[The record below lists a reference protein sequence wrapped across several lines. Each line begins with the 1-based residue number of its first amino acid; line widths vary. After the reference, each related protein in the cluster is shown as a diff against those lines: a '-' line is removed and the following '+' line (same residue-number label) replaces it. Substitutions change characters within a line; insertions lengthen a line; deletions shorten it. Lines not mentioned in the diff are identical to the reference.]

1 MRSRRPEHW
10 SVLLLTLWL
19 VGVRAVA
26 QVPVPFV
33 SEAQRFVVFTDK
45 RFEVLEPRP
54 PRQYHAMEGQVVYLD
69 HDGRLKL
76 FLAEGR
82 RLHLL
87 QERVPD
93 TLVVRGGRVA
103 WANADTVY
111 LLRGGRPTRVAHD
124 IERFTVSDSLLVLHD
139 SSRQELVA
147 SWRGQ
152 LLPMA
157 TLERGSERPQWAH
170 GTDRVTFHDRGAL
183 KLHQFRAGR
192 RELLTDSC
200 GLALVAT
207 GGGITGYWNDVKDR
221 FEVQDARGVHV
232 ASELRP
238 WSAKAGEGILGFVD
252 GNGRLRCWQNGVLHA
267 LTDSMPTEYWV
278 QDSLLLWVQGGVLR
292 LFDPAGTIT
301 VEPYVPERWRIVGGL
316 LVWLDMNRE
325 LRGLEHGKR
334 LRYGTEAAIRTFEVH
349 GDAVVY
355 PSPLGHTVV
364 VRKGRSY
371 VY

>member
-1 MRSRRPEHW
+1 MQGPRRRHR
-10 SVLLLTLWL
+10 VAGLLAALL
-19 VGVRAVA
+19 VGLGLAA

-33 SEAQRFVVFTDK
+33 SVAERFVVFTDK

-87 QERVPD
+87 QERAPD
-93 TLVVRGGRVA
+93 TLLVRGGRVA

-111 LLRGGRPTRVAHD
+111 ILRGGRPTLVAYD
-124 IERFTVSDSLLVLHD
+124 VERFTVSDSLLVLHD
-139 SSRQELVA
+139 SARQELVA

-170 GTDRVTFHDRGAL
+170 GTDRVSFHDRGAL
-183 KLHQFRAGR
+183 KLHQFKAGKS
-192 RELLTDSC
+192 EVLTDSS

-221 FEVQDARGVHV
+221 FEVQDVRGVHV

-252 GNGRLRCWQNGVLHA
+252 GNGRLRCWHNGVLHA

-278 QDSLLLWVQGGVLR
+278 QDSLLLWLQGGALR

-301 VEPYVPERWRIVGGL
+301 VEPYVPERWRIAGGL

-325 LRGLEHGKR
+325 LRGLKQGER
-334 LRYGTEAAIRTFEVH
+334 LRYGTEAAIRTFDVH